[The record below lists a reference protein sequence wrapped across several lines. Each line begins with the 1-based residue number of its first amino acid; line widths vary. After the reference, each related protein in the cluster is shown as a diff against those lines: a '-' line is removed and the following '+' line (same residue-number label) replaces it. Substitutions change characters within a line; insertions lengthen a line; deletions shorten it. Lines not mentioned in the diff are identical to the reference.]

1 MSINFVNPY
10 NFVPL
15 SGDAPK
21 RLDFSTTDNMES
33 GNQELLTGKIEYTIE
48 TLTPLFIPNTSND
61 KAFDVHAQKEDGKSY
76 HHSYDFFSYGDIS
89 EDYGK
94 KYHENDYHQPVIPG
108 SEIRGAVRSV
118 FETFTNSCLSSVDT
132 DVKLSKRTP
141 ETFKA
146 GVLVR
151 EGSLITLY
159 EARDCLYRREEF
171 YNIEGNEKFNIKHY
185 EDLKDEQGNSLK
197 DGQKVCFNL
206 IERYNDKGKKIE
218 KPIAKKLSSIITEN
232 RDIGYV
238 MKGVP
243 GPDMGNNKKGEK
255 HNVHIFKKTSNVCIS
270 WDMGIDAQKKDYDDV
285 KARLNTI
292 IKLYQNNEGSKTY
305 EKYEEAW
312 EKFKNYTENDAT
324 VDAIPVYYSA
334 IDSIYYLSPAC
345 ITREVYKA
353 TMSELLGNH
362 KPCVSSKEIC
372 PACALFGTVQS
383 ELKVA
388 SKIRFSDA
396 YVGEVK
402 DNKDYYLDIVSLQE
416 LSAPKLSS
424 TEFYLKRPEVTGVM
438 NWTYDYYVARKNG
451 DDVEVKLYTPT
462 IAGRKF
468 YWHSNKLGDK
478 VINDAKMKPDKKANK
493 VINTERNRTVRP
505 VKSGEIFQGELYF
518 EGITHEQLQQLVAI
532 MNLSSYNT
540 KDDSSAR
547 YAMKL
552 GSAKPL
558 GLGSVSLRVNSVKCR
573 ELSLGEGN
581 SSSYNEREALDDYNQ
596 MLDVV
601 FQGNT
606 NILKILDLDALKPGM
621 VLAYPKK
628 KDDDDKGFKWF
639 GDNKIKYKS
648 NLAGT
653 KLMINDKAGS
663 PSKRVQIEYAQYM
676 QPLQVELGG
685 KADNQVDGRAGER
698 TTNYRPARQN
708 NNNGSNVRK
717 NAASPELN
725 KGDTVD
731 VVVFKVDA
739 SGANALVN
747 LKDSNVRGKLFS
759 LPTGIKKGDVV
770 KMKITKV
777 GDDSRLFGNYVN

>member
-33 GNQELLTGKIEYTIE
+33 DNQELLTGKIEYTIE

-76 HHSYDFFSYGDIS
+76 HHSYDFFSYDDIS

-151 EGSLITLY
+151 EGEIYNLY
-159 EARDCLYRREEF
+159 PAIDCIYRCDEIPSNKWGKK
-171 YNIEGNEKFNIKHY
+171 YYKNV
-185 EDLKDEQGNSLK
+185 KDENGNSVP
-197 DGQKVCFNL
+197 DGHRIYFS
-206 IERYNDKGKKIE
+206 KINRGQA
-218 KPIAKKLSSIITEN
+218 KPIAEGLTLHKGETE
-232 RDIGYV
+232 GYL
-238 MKGVP
+238 MKGEA
-243 GPDMGNNKKGEK
+243 GPDMGNNKKAEK
-255 HNVHIFKKTSNVCIS
+255 HNAHIFEKNSKPCVSWNVTEY
-270 WDMGIDAQKKDYDDV
+270 KDTE
-285 KARLNTI
+285 ARLNAI
-292 IKLYQNNEGSKTY
+292 IKIYQDNAGSKI
-305 EKYEEAW
+305 YEEYENTWKA
-312 EKFKNYTENDAT
+312 FKKGM

-362 KPCVSSKEIC
+362 KPCVSSKELC

-396 YVGEVK
+396 YVGKVK
-402 DNKDYYLDIVSLQE
+402 NNKDYYLDIVSIQE

-424 TEFYLKRPEVTGVM
+424 TEFYLKRPQATGVM
-438 NWTYDYYVARKNG
+438 NWTYDYYVVRKNG
-451 DDVEVKLYTPT
+451 GDVEAKLYTPT

-468 YWHSNKLGDK
+468 YWHSNNLGDK
-478 VINDAKMKPDKKANK
+478 VINDAKMKPDKEENK
-493 VINTERNRTVRP
+493 VINTERNRTIRP

-547 YAMKL
+547 YAIKL

-573 ELSLGEGN
+573 ELSFGQDN
-581 SSSYNEREALDDYNQ
+581 SFCYKEREALSDYTQ

-621 VLAYPKK
+621 VLSYPKK
-628 KDDDDKGFKWF
+628 KDDDEGFKWF

-648 NLAGT
+648 NFAGT
-653 KLMINDKAGS
+653 KLMINDRTGS

-685 KADNQVDGRAGER
+685 KSDNQAGDKLNDR
-698 TTNYRPARQN
+698 KASGQRHNYTSTAEN
-708 NNNGSNVRK
+708 NATPLDV
-717 NAASPELN
+717 N
-725 KGDTVD
+725 KGDIVN
-731 VVVFKVDA
+731 VVVTRVDA
-739 SGANALVN
+739 ITDTAQID
-747 LKDSNVRGKLFS
+747 LKDSNVRGKLFDI
-759 LPTGIKKGDVV
+759 PKGIKKGDVL
-770 KMKITKV
+770 KMRITKV
-777 GDDSRLFGNYVN
+777 GNNSFLFGNYEK